1 MAVLREIAFWLDR
14 AHADPHRAKA
24 YRRAADVVAQLSAA
38 ELSAHIASGF
48 GDLAG
53 VGRSTGEVIAAVHR
67 GETPSTL
74 LRLRAE
80 GATALAVGG
89 AELRRQQ
96 RGDLHL
102 HTQWSDGSAGTA
114 EMAEWAQRLG
124 HEWIAVTD
132 HSPRL
137 RVANGLSAERLRAQR
152 VEIAEL
158 NQTLADGFRVL
169 SGIEVDIL
177 PDGTLDQDP
186 DLLDELDVV
195 VASVHSHLRADRESM
210 THRMVRAIANP
221 RTNVL
226 GHCTGRLVGGQRGTR
241 PPSDFDAEVIFEAC
255 RQFNV
260 AVEINSRPERCDP
273 PDELLLLAVEMGC
286 LFAINTD
293 AHAPGQLDFF
303 AYGAERAEKAKI
315 SADRV
320 ITTWSAETLLEWI
333 RS

>member
-14 AHADPHRAKA
+14 AQADPHRAKA
-24 YRRAADVVAQLSAA
+24 YRRAADVVSQLSHS
-38 ELSAHIASGF
+38 ELASHIASGF
-48 GDLAG
+48 RDLAG
-53 VGRSTGEVIAAVHR
+53 VGPSTGEVIAAAQR
-67 GETPSTL
+67 GELPATL
-74 LRLRAE
+74 IRLRAE
-80 GATALAVGG
+80 GAVPLAVGG
-89 AELRRQQ
+89 AALRAVQ

-102 HTQWSDGSAGTA
+102 HTHWSDGSASIS
-114 EMAEWAQRLG
+114 EMAGWAQRLG

-152 VEIAEL
+152 REISEL
-158 NQTLADGFRVL
+158 NERLPDDFRVL

-177 PDGTLDQDP
+177 LDGTLDQDAE
-186 DLLDELDVV
+186 LLDELDVV

-226 GHCTGRLVGGQRGTR
+226 GHCTGRLVAGQRGTR
-241 PPSDFDAEVIFEAC
+241 PASDFDAEVIFEAC

-273 PDELLLLAVEMGC
+273 PDDLLVLAADMGC

-303 AYGAERAEKAKI
+303 AYGAERAENAKI